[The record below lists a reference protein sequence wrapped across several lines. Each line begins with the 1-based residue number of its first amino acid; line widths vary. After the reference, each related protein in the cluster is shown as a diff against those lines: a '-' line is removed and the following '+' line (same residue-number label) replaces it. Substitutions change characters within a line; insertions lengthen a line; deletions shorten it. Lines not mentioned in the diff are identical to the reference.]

1 MEAEG
6 MTYRLGIELDFESDD
21 AGDLARMLRDV
32 ADWLDEEGVSPMA
45 INRRGAYVG
54 RIIAEEEP

>member
-1 MEAEG
+1 